1 MPSPTA
7 SLKRWFHNELLGWAE
22 SGGREFAWRRT
33 QDPYQILLAEMMV
46 HRTAARQADAVWQK
60 FVGRYPTAAAAADAS
75 DDELM
80 AHLAPLGLT
89 WRARNIVIAARTLAG
104 LDHEVLPGDLR
115 MLRGVGHYAAAVV
128 ETVCFG
134 ERSPIV
140 DANVVRIYSRF
151 FGFSVSD
158 STRRSTAFHQLA
170 RALLPADRDQR
181 IRYFWAL
188 MDFGAA
194 VCRPRSPRCR
204 ECPIRSRCQYS
215 APYRQRL
222 NSGGSNDTNSST
234 ARAERSY
241 VRSS

>member
-1 MPSPTA
+1 
-7 SLKRWFHNELLGWAE
+7 
-22 SGGREFAWRRT
+22 
-33 QDPYQILLAEMMV
+33 MMV

-60 FVGRYPTAAAAADAS
+60 FVGRYPTAAVAAQAS

-80 AHLAPLGLT
+80 AYLAPLGLT
-89 WRARNIVIAARTLAG
+89 WRAKNIVTAVRTLAG
-104 LDHEVLPGDLR
+104 LDHGVLPGDLLP
-115 MLRGVGHYAAAVV
+115 LRGVGHYAAAVV

-151 FGFSVSD
+151 FGFPATD
-158 STRRSTAFHQLA
+158 STRRSPAFHQLA

-194 VCRPRSPRCR
+194 VCRPGAPRCD
-204 ECPIRSRCQYS
+204 ECPV
-215 APYRQRL
+215 
-222 NSGGSNDTNSST
+222 T
-234 ARAERSY
+234 ARCAF
-241 VRSS
+241 VREMQRVKATPHQS